1 MGKVA
6 ATIEIKPEDAETDLE
21 DVLEDVVSDLS
32 DDISVSDTEKEKIG
46 FGIEKLVV
54 QFIVEDKEDGIEAI
68 EDAFNGEDRVQS
80 VDTNSVSRL

>member
-6 ATIEIKPEDAETDLE
+6 ATIEIKPKSAETDLK
-21 DVLEDVVSDLS
+21 DVLDDVLGELPEE
-32 DDISVSDTEKEKIG
+32 ILVSDTETEEIG

-54 QFIVEDKEDGIEAI
+54 QFIVEDEETGIEAI
-68 EDAFNGEDRVQS
+68 EEAFVDDENVQS